1 MRLHAPEIE
10 DQPWCPLFLRDGLTD
25 FLTDSAELL
34 GLYDTATAS
43 IAALVRRHQAR
54 CLVDLCA
61 GAGGPVVRT
70 RELLR
75 RDHGLDVDV
84 VLTDLY
90 PNRGAFARM
99 AEQSG
104 GRVRGRLE
112 PTDATR
118 VPKDVVGLRTVFN
131 GFHHFRPEVARAI
144 VEDAARQR
152 QPFISLE
159 VVERRVRTI
168 ATVSGAPL
176 LAMALALA
184 RPRSVSRLL
193 CSTLIPIIPGAAG
206 WDGLMSCARAYGVAE
221 LADLTANI
229 HVDGYSFRVE
239 QVSCRWIPLR
249 ITMLIGEPSLREV
262 LC

>member
-34 GLYDTATAS
+34 GLYDDAVAS

-70 RELLR
+70 RALLR
-75 RDHGLDVDV
+75 RDHALDVDV
-84 VLTDLY
+84 LLTDLY
-90 PNRGAFARM
+90 PNHGAFARV
-99 AEQSG
+99 AKQSG

-112 PTDATR
+112 PTDAAR
-118 VPKDVVGLRTVFN
+118 VPDDVVGLRTIFN
-131 GFHHFRPEVARAI
+131 GFHHFRPEVARSI
-144 VEDAARQR
+144 VEHAARQR

-159 VVERRVRTI
+159 VVERRVATI
-168 ATVSGAPL
+168 ATVSGVPL

-184 RPRSVSRLL
+184 RPRSIPRLL
-193 CSTLIPIIPGAAG
+193 SSTVVPVIPAAAG
-206 WDGLMSCARAYGVAE
+206 WDGLMSCARAYSVKE
-221 LADLTANI
+221 LTELTADL

-239 QVSCRWIPLR
+239 QVARRWVPLR
-249 ITMLIGEPSLREV
+249 ITMLIGEPD
-262 LC
+262 